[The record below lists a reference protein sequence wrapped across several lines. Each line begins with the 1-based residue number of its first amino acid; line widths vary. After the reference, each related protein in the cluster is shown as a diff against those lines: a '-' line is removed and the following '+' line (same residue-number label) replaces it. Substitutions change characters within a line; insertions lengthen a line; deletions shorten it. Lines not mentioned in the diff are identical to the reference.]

1 MIQRKWWPLERNYG
15 NEPTTTTYHVLAVE
29 PWRLDGSDKKLGT
42 VGVGTSVGHRENT
55 WTGVLQR
62 KVFILKLVSV
72 DGFATSAVVVGEVAA
87 LTHKV
92 GDHTVEDATL
102 VTEALLAGAEGS
114 KVFGGLGDDIGAKL
128 KIKKIISLTVE

>member
-1 MIQRKWWPLERNYG
+1 MAIRARNYA
-15 NEPTTTTYHVLAVE
+15 NEPTTTYHVLAVE
-29 PWRLDGSDKKLGT
+29 PRGLYGSDKKLRT

-55 WTGVLQR
+55 GTSVLQG
-62 KVFILKLVSV
+62 KVFILKLVTV

-92 GDHTVEDATL
+92 GDHTVEDATF
-102 VTEALLAGAEGS
+102 VTEALLASTEGS

-128 KIKKIISLTVE
+128 QIKEENH